1 MESTAGHY
9 QRIACSSVALAG
21 LAGIYVFQYT
31 DFLLLVSGHHFSSE
45 FHFISNRMVRIF
57 VNDSC
62 MLALI
67 YAIFH
72 DVKVVRLAFYVQV
85 IDLLVLFPLYLI
97 MKLPA
102 EGVSE
107 ISSPFLAQIHRL
119 IINPTLMIL
128 LIAGVYYQKVGAKS
142 DT

>member
-9 QRIACSSVALAG
+9 QRIAYSSIALAG

-31 DFLLLVSGHHFSSE
+31 DFLLLVSGHHFSPE